1 MAPDYPGVAGMRSP
15 TPRQYWQFQ
24 ERVTMYIQ
32 LISIHGL
39 IRGERV
45 EMGRDSDTG
54 GQVRYVIDLARTLGK
69 MPDVTQVDLF
79 TRRIRDK
86 RVAEDYGEEIEEL
99 GPNARIVR
107 LPCGGPRY
115 IRKEKLW
122 PYLDDFADA
131 MITFTRKEGRMPSLV
146 HGHYA
151 DAGYVANAVSSAFGV
166 PFVFTGH
173 SLGRDK
179 HAYLEGQGMTEEQM
193 QREFNIHLRIDAEE
207 KALASADLVV
217 TSTRHERDVQYKR
230 YYNGKDPRFAVIPP
244 GTELAKFFPY
254 YEYEVA
260 PDNVQEH
267 WKQARMRMQAELD
280 RFHYNN
286 DRPVILALCRPDKR
300 KNINALVEAYGQD
313 KELQALANLAIF
325 AGIRK
330 SIPEL
335 PEAEQAVL
343 TDMLLMMDRYDL
355 YGKMA
360 VPKKHESEVDVPEM
374 YRLAAAKRGVFVNC
388 AFVEP
393 FGLTYIEAA
402 ACGLPFVGT
411 QNGGPQDIVENCE
424 CGILVDVTEP
434 SEIARAIKT
443 ILTDRERWQQ
453 FSDNGV
459 NRVRE
464 FYSWETHCESYLEA
478 VQGIVKSTPK
488 STITLK
494 YGNDAPGRRLAD
506 VEALLLTD
514 IDNTLLGDDE
524 SMGRLLALLKDHRH
538 RIGFGVASGRY
549 KDMVVE
555 VLEEHGIDELD
566 VIISSVGAEI
576 YYGRDMVP
584 DKGWASHLRNK
595 WRPERIHDALD
606 KLPFLTLQED
616 ADTQRE
622 FKVSY
627 DLDKDTPSEKAL
639 PKIYNALGRSGVP
652 HTVIFSHGVYVDVL
666 PLRASKGKAVRYLSN
681 KWNIPLESIATAGD
695 SGNDAD
701 MLRGRTSGIAVGNY
715 SEELEPL
722 RHETGRIYFA
732 KAEYAAGIIEGLRH
746 YGLLPEK

>member
-1 MAPDYPGVAGMRSP
+1 
-15 TPRQYWQFQ
+15 
-24 ERVTMYIQ
+24 MYIQ

-39 IRGERV
+39 IRGERI

-54 GQVRYVIDLARTLGK
+54 GQVRYVIDLARTLGE
-69 MPDVTQVDLF
+69 MDGVSQVDLF

-86 RVAEDYGEEIEEL
+86 RVESDYGEEIEKL
-99 GPNARIVR
+99 GPRTRIVR

-115 IRKEKLW
+115 IRKERLW

-131 MITFTRKEGRMPSLV
+131 MITFTRKEGKLPTLV

-151 DAGYVANAVSSAFGV
+151 DAGYIANAVSSAFGV

-179 HAYLEGQGMTEEQM
+179 KSYLESQGMPEEHIN
-193 QREFNIHLRIDAEE
+193 REYNMHLRIDAEE
-207 KALASADLVV
+207 KALSSADLVV

-244 GTELAKFFPY
+244 GTALERFFPY

-260 PDNVQEH
+260 PDNIQER

-325 AGIRK
+325 AGIRR
-330 SIPEL
+330 SITDL
-335 PEAEQAVL
+335 PDAEQAVL

-360 VPKKHESEVDVPEM
+360 VPKKHESEIDVPEM

-411 QNGGPQDIVENCE
+411 ENGGPQDIVENCE
-424 CGILVDVTEP
+424 CGILVDVNKP
-434 SEIARAIKT
+434 AEIGKAIKA
-443 ILTDRERWQQ
+443 ILTDRDRWQR

-459 NRVRE
+459 NRVRQH
-464 FYSWETHCESYLEA
+464 YSWQKHCLDYLKA
-478 VQGIVKSTPK
+478 VGEIVNATPK
-488 STITLK
+488 STIFLK

-524 SMGRLLALLKDHRH
+524 SMQRLLALLKDHRG

-549 KDMVVE
+549 KDMVLD

-576 YYGRDMVP
+576 YYGRDLVP
-584 DKGWASHLRNK
+584 DKGWASHLRSK
-595 WRPERIHDALD
+595 WRPDRVRDALD
-606 KLPFLTLQED
+606 KLPFLTIQTDEN
-616 ADTQRE
+616 TQRE

-627 DLDKDTPSEKAL
+627 DLDKDTPADEAL
-639 PKIYNALGRSGVP
+639 PRIHDALGRCGVP

-681 KWNIPLESIATAGD
+681 KWNIPIERIATAGD

-701 MLRGRTSGIAVGNY
+701 MLKGRTSGIAVGNY
-715 SEELEPL
+715 AEELEPL
-722 RHETGRIYFA
+722 RRDTSRIYFA

-746 YGLLPEK
+746 YGLLPRE

>member
-1 MAPDYPGVAGMRSP
+1 
-15 TPRQYWQFQ
+15 
-24 ERVTMYIQ
+24 MYIQ
-32 LISIHGL
+32 LVSIHGL
-39 IRGERV
+39 VRGEKI

-54 GQVRYVIDLARTLGK
+54 GQVRYVIDLAHTLAK
-69 MPDVTQVDLF
+69 MEGVSQVDLF

-86 RVAEDYGEEIEEL
+86 RVTSDYGKEIEEL
-99 GPNARIVR
+99 SPNCRIVR

-115 IRKEKLW
+115 MRKEKMW

-131 MITFTRKEGRMPSLV
+131 MITFTRREGKMPSLV

-151 DAGYVANAVSSAFGV
+151 DAGYIAGAVSSAFGV

-179 HAYLEGQGMTEEQM
+179 KAYLESQGLTAEQM
-193 QREFNIHLRIDAEE
+193 NREYNIETRIDAEE
-207 KALASADLVV
+207 KALAGADLVV
-217 TSTRHERDVQYKR
+217 TSTRHERDEQYKQ
-230 YYNGKDPRFAVIPP
+230 YFNGTDPKFTVIPP

-267 WKQARMRMQAELD
+267 WKQARMRMEAELH
-280 RFHYNN
+280 RFHFNS
-286 DRPVILALCRPDKR
+286 DRPIILALCRPDKR
-300 KNINALVEAYGQD
+300 KNINALVEAYGRD

-330 SIPEL
+330 SITDL
-335 PEAEQAVL
+335 PEAEQQVL
-343 TDMLLMMDRYDL
+343 TDMLLLMDRYDL

-374 YRLAAAKRGVFVNC
+374 YRLAATKRGVFVNV

-393 FGLTYIEAA
+393 FGLTYVEAA

-411 QNGGPQDIVENCE
+411 QNGGPQDIVENCD
-424 CGILVDVTEP
+424 CGLLVDVNKP
-434 SEIARAIKT
+434 DEIAKAIKK
-443 ILTDRERWQQ
+443 IVTDRDLWQR

-464 FYSWETHCESYLEA
+464 HYSWETHCEAYLEA
-478 VQGIVKSTPK
+478 VRKIVKSTPK

-494 YGNDAPGRRLAD
+494 YGTGAPGRRLAD
-506 VEALLLTD
+506 VDALLITD

-524 SMGRLLALLKDHRH
+524 SMGRLLALLREQRH

-549 KDMVVE
+549 KDMVVD
-555 VLEEHGIDELD
+555 VLEEHGIDDLD

-576 YYGRDMVP
+576 YYGRDLVP
-584 DKGWASHLRNK
+584 DKGWASHLRSK
-595 WRPERIHDALD
+595 WRPGRVRDALD
-606 KLPFLTLQED
+606 KLSFLTRQTDEN
-616 ADTQRE
+616 TQRE
-622 FKVSY
+622 FKISY
-627 DLDKDTPSEKAL
+627 DLDKDAPPEEAMPEIYEAL
-639 PKIYNALGRSGVP
+639 ARCGVP
-652 HTVIFSHGVYVDVL
+652 HTVIFSHGVYIDVL

-701 MLRGRTSGIAVGNY
+701 MLKGRTSGIAVGNY
-715 SEELEPL
+715 SDELESL
-722 RHETGRIYFA
+722 RSETGRIYFA
-732 KAEYAAGIIEGLRH
+732 KAEYAAGIIEGLEH
-746 YGLLPEK
+746 YGLIAPREQRSTA